1 MLYQDLLQEIIEEAR
16 KQEEVIGMLLT
27 GSVARGDALP
37 GSDLDIRFILTP
49 GLKRE
54 FQSQSRQGVL
64 VEQGYADVATAQS
77 NLEANAMDVYAYLDG
92 RILFDPQ
99 GVLAQLKEQAQKRFE
114 TYRISKQERT
124 KIITWLESARFK
136 IQLAFQEGQLLKAAF
151 VSGTV
156 SWQIIEGLW
165 AANNRPL
172 PPNSSIW
179 PHLKDLTQGP
189 PDVEEQL
196 TQLFCAETP
205 QRIQVTL
212 KLLRWILSRLDNTDD
227 LDTGMLV

>member
-16 KQEEVIGMLLT
+16 QQEEIIGILLT

-37 GSDLDIRFILTP
+37 GSDLDLRFILTP

-54 FQSQSRQGVL
+54 FQSELRQGVL
-64 VEQGYADVATAQS
+64 VEQGYADVASAQS
-77 NLEANAMDVYAYLDG
+77 KLEADAMQVYAYLDG

-99 GVLAQLKEQAQKRFE
+99 GVLAQLREQAQKRFE
-114 TYRISKQERT
+114 TYRISEQERA
-124 KIITWLESARFK
+124 KIITRLEAARLK
-136 IQLAFQEGQLLKAAF
+136 IQVAFKAGHLLKAAF

-196 TQLFCAETP
+196 KQLFCAETP

-212 KLLRWILSRLDNTDD
+212 NLLDWILSQLDSEKVSPN
-227 LDTGMLV
+227 L